1 MILTADEKRLLI
13 LYYFG
18 SAADTTGIV
27 RDAMADITDPDE
39 RTAARNLL
47 RKLQN
52 MGEAEFLSLDPDGGT
67 SA

>member
-1 MILTADEKRLLI
+1 MIVTADEKRLLT
-13 LYYFG
+13 LYYCG
-18 SAADTTGIV
+18 SAIETADIV
-27 RDAMADITDPDE
+27 RNALADITNPDE

-52 MGEAEFLSLDPDGGT
+52 MGEADFLRLDPEGGM